1 MFAAIAVVS
10 ALLAGQ
16 ATAAPP
22 VEAFGA
28 LPVIQNVSI
37 SPSGKYF
44 AQVQNVGGKSA
55 VATFDAATKAPVG
68 GLAASAGQ
76 VIRGVRWYS
85 DDRLLVTVVMT
96 EDLGR
101 AFAERTALYD
111 SCRIVAV
118 NPDGSKPVVLLRNQL
133 VLGACDIVSLKGPEP
148 GTILMATLEGGSNSP
163 GASRFDG
170 RPTRLKVFSVDVMS
184 GSRGRIVE
192 GTSFETID
200 WIADASGRVRIRVD
214 AVGDQQAVFAR
225 IGTSDDWVEVY
236 RTRLFAFEPDKTPN
250 AKNEDLDFLG
260 FGTEP
265 DQVYVSYWP
274 GDRQT
279 IGIFDLR
286 TKSVVSQAVSDPKF
300 DVGSALRLRSGRI
313 VGAWIDRA
321 MTEQVYFGSDWQ
333 QLQQV
338 LRESY
343 PGNHVLVTSSSD
355 DLSRHIIFVEGR
367 SAPAGAYQLLDL
379 KASSAIAIGSPYPK
393 IPAGSIGEQK
403 FVSYVA
409 RDGLTIDA
417 YLTMPPGGAKAN
429 LPAIVFPHGG
439 PAARDT
445 GGFDWMSQ
453 FFASRG
459 YVVLQ
464 PQYRGST
471 GFGAAFAKAGE
482 KQWGLKMQDDVSD
495 GVKYLVASG
504 VADPKRVCIAGWS
517 YGGYAAMAG
526 ATLTPELY
534 RCSIAGAG
542 VSDLIE
548 MIESEA
554 KSGSWKGGSARY
566 WRNHIGSVSK
576 ESQKL
581 AAASPA
587 RLAAKVIAPMLLIHG
602 VTDTIV
608 PIEQSRIMARAL
620 KAANKPFEFV
630 ELEGEGH
637 NMSFA
642 TTRIKTLSAME
653 KFLLQHNPPN

>member
-1 MFAAIAVVS
+1 
-10 ALLAGQ
+10 
-16 ATAAPP
+16 
-22 VEAFGA
+22 
-28 LPVIQNVSI
+28 
-37 SPSGKYF
+37 
-44 AQVQNVGGKSA
+44 
-55 VATFDAATKAPVG
+55 
-68 GLAASAGQ
+68 
-76 VIRGVRWYS
+76 
-85 DDRLLVTVVMT
+85 MT

-101 AFAERTALYD
+101 EDAVTALYD

-118 NPDGSKPVVLLRNQL
+118 NPDGSKPVVLLRNEL
-133 VLGACDIVSLKGPEP
+133 VLSACSIVSLKGPEP
-148 GTILMATLEGGSNSP
+148 GTILMEIPDGGSNSP
-163 GASRFDG
+163 GASRFDN
-170 RPTRLKVFSVDVMS
+170 RPRRLKVFGVDVTS
-184 GSRGRIVE
+184 GSRKRSVE
-192 GTSFETID
+192 GTSYETID

-214 AVGDQQAVFAR
+214 AVGNQQAVFAR
-225 IGTSDDWVEVY
+225 IGASDDWVEVY
-236 RTRLFAFEPDKTPN
+236 RTRLFAFEPDKAPN
-250 AKNEDLDFLG
+250 AKNEDLNFLG
-260 FGTEP
+260 FGVEP

-274 GDRQT
+274 GDRET

-286 TKSVVSQAVSDPKF
+286 TKSVSEAVADPKF
-300 DVGSALRLRSGRI
+300 DVGSPLRLRNGRI
-313 VGAWIDRA
+313 VGAWIERA
-321 MTEQVYFGSDWQ
+321 TTDQFYFGSDWR

-343 PGNHVLVTSSSD
+343 PGHHTQIVSSSD
-355 DLSRHIIFVEGR
+355 DLSRHIIYVEGP
-367 SAPAGAYQLLDL
+367 SAPAGAYQVLDL
-379 KASSAIAIGSPYPK
+379 KASSAVAIGSPYPK
-393 IPAGSIGEQK
+393 IPAGSVGEQK

-471 GFGAAFAKAGE
+471 GFGASFARAGE

-504 VADPKRVCIAGWS
+504 VADPKRICIAGWS

-548 MIESEA
+548 MLESEA
-554 KSGSWKGGSARY
+554 KSSGWKDASARY

-587 RLAAKVIAPMLLIHG
+587 RLVARVVAPMLLIHG
-602 VTDTIV
+602 VIDTIV
-608 PIEQSRIMARAL
+608 PIEQSRLMARAL
-620 KAANKPFEFV
+620 KAANKPFELV

-637 NMSFA
+637 HMSFA